1 MTRPSNFLT
10 SPKLS
15 SPIDWW
21 QSSNFPLKVG
31 AVSDRSYL
39 EEISIR
45 NLGIIEQSELELGRG
60 LNVLTGE
67 TGAGKTMIL
76 TALSLVLGG
85 KSDSSLVRHGSERLV
100 ATAQFSVTADS
111 KELLDEIGAEVE
123 GTSLIV
129 TRTVNSDGKSK
140 ASCGGVTVP
149 AGTLSDV
156 TEPLIEIHGQSA
168 NSQIVKPARQRE
180 LLDRFGGTAIAPVLS
195 DYQQTYLEYLELKER
210 IKAMKASA
218 NKRDGEIAELEEF
231 LAAWTKLK
239 AVRNEPSAVED
250 EIQRLSSVEDLRLAS
265 SGALSALDSE
275 ESGALTLLHSARRF
289 LDAAKGKD
297 ARLEEIAE
305 RVAESLFILDD
316 TSSDLA
322 SYATGLEADPERLD
336 FLQGRKAELN
346 LFVKRWGGAG
356 TADDELV
363 ALAAKAKTGKESIAD
378 LKGGDERIAELEN
391 DLAKIKK
398 LLLASA
404 QKLSQARS
412 TAAELLS
419 HSVTNEIQA
428 LSMPHTR
435 FFAEVIS
442 PDYSAALKES
452 DFTQLGCDEIS
463 MQIQGQADGP
473 KIALGKGASGG
484 EMSRIMLG
492 LEVVIAKSHPVG
504 TYIFDEVDAGV
515 GGKAA
520 IEVGKRL
527 HALAQSAQVIVV
539 THLPQV
545 AAWADTHFVVKKSS
559 DGSVL
564 QSGVS
569 KLGQSERVEEIA
581 RMLAGLEES
590 SSAREHAAELLAMR
604 G

>member
-1 MTRPSNFLT
+1 MSE
-10 SPKLS
+10 
-15 SPIDWW
+15 
-21 QSSNFPLKVG
+21 
-31 AVSDRSYL
+31 RSYL

-76 TALSLVLGG
+76 TALNLVLGG

-100 ATAQFSVTADS
+100 ATAQFSVTKDF
-111 KELLDEIGAEVE
+111 KDQLDEIGAEVD
-123 GTSLIV
+123 GSSLIV

-149 AGTLSDV
+149 AGTLADV

-180 LLDRFGGTAIAPVLS
+180 LLDRFGGAPVTSSLIE
-195 DYQQTYLEYLELKER
+195 YQQRYSEYLELKER

-239 AVRNEPSAVED
+239 AVRNEPSSVED
-250 EIQRLSSVEDLRLAS
+250 EIKRLSSVEDLRIAS
-265 SGALSALDSE
+265 SGAMSALDSE

-297 ARLEEIAE
+297 SKLEEIAE

-316 TSSDLA
+316 ASSDLA
-322 SYATGLEADPERLD
+322 SYATSLEADPERLD
-336 FLQGRKAELN
+336 FLQNRKAELN
-346 LFVKRWGGAG
+346 LFIKRWGGAES
-356 TADDELV
+356 ADEELV
-363 ALAAKAKTGKESIAD
+363 LLAAKAKSGKESIAD
-378 LKGGDERIAELEN
+378 LRGGDERIAELETE
-391 DLAKIKK
+391 LAKIKK
-398 LLLASA
+398 SLLAAAQELSKARSA
-404 QKLSQARS
+404 SAESLSQ
-412 TAAELLS
+412 
-419 HSVTNEIQA
+419 SVTSEIQA

-442 PDYSAALKES
+442 PDYSGALKES
-452 DFTQLGCDEIS
+452 DFTQLGCDEVS
-463 MQIQGQADGP
+463 MQIQGQVDGP

-527 HALAQSAQVIVV
+527 HALAQNSQVIVV

-559 DGSVL
+559 DGSVV

>member
-1 MTRPSNFLT
+1 
-10 SPKLS
+10 
-15 SPIDWW
+15 
-21 QSSNFPLKVG
+21 LKVG
-31 AVSDRSYL
+31 AVSERSYL

-76 TALSLVLGG
+76 TALNLVLGG

-100 ATAQFSVTADS
+100 ATAQFSVT
-111 KELLDEIGAEVE
+111 KESQEQLDEIGAEVD
-123 GTSLIV
+123 GSSLIV

-149 AGTLSDV
+149 AGTLADV

-168 NSQIVKPARQRE
+168 NSQIVKPGRQRE
-180 LLDRFGGTAIAPVLS
+180 LLDRFGGTAIASVLS
-195 DYQQTYLEYLELKER
+195 DYQQTYSEYLELKER

-231 LAAWTKLK
+231 LSAWAKLK
-239 AVRNEPSAVED
+239 AVRNEPSSVED
-250 EIQRLSSVEDLRLAS
+250 EIKRLSSVEDLRIAS
-265 SGALSALDSE
+265 SGAIAALDSE

-289 LDAAKGKD
+289 LDTAKGKD
-297 ARLEEIAE
+297 SKLEEIAE

-316 TSSDLA
+316 ASSDLA
-322 SYATGLEADPERLD
+322 SYATSLEADPERLD
-336 FLQGRKAELN
+336 FLQNRKAELN
-346 LFVKRWGGAG
+346 LFIKRWGGAES
-356 TADDELV
+356 ADEELV
-363 ALAAKAKTGKESIAD
+363 LLAAKAKSGKESIAD
-378 LKGGDERIAELEN
+378 LKGGDERIAELEGE
-391 DLAKIKK
+391 LAKIKK
-398 LLLASA
+398 SLLTSA
-404 QKLSQARS
+404 QKLSQSRA
-412 TAAELLS
+412 TAADSLS
-419 HSVTNEIQA
+419 QSVTTEIQA

-435 FFAEVIS
+435 FFAEVIA
-442 PDYSAALKES
+442 PDYSGALKES
-452 DFTQLGCDEIS
+452 DFTQLGCDEVS
-463 MQIQGQADGP
+463 MQIQGQVDGP

-527 HALAQSAQVIVV
+527 HALAQNSQVIVV

-559 DGSVL
+559 DGSVV

-569 KLGQSERVEEIA
+569 KLGRSERVEEIA

>member
-1 MTRPSNFLT
+1 
-10 SPKLS
+10 
-15 SPIDWW
+15 
-21 QSSNFPLKVG
+21 LKVG
-31 AVSDRSYL
+31 AVSERSYL

-76 TALSLVLGG
+76 TALALVLGG
-85 KSDSSLVRHGSERLV
+85 KSDSALVRHGSDRLV
-100 ATAQFSVTADS
+100 ATAQFSVTANSQD
-111 KELLDEIGAEVE
+111 KLDEIGAETD
-123 GTSLIV
+123 GSSLIV

-149 AGTLSDV
+149 AGTLADV

-168 NSQIVKPARQRE
+168 NAQIVKPARQRE
-180 LLDRFGGTAIAPVLS
+180 LLDRFGGSTIAKAIS
-195 DYQQTYLEYLELKER
+195 EYQEIYGQYLELKER

-231 LAAWTKLK
+231 LAAWSKLK
-239 AVRNEPSAVED
+239 AVRDEASSVED
-250 EIQRLSSVEDLRLAS
+250 EIKRLSSVEDLRIAS
-265 SGALSALDSE
+265 SGALSALDAE
-275 ESGALTLLHSARRF
+275 DSGALNLLHSARRF

-297 ARLEEIAE
+297 SRLEEIAE

-316 TSSDLA
+316 ASSDLA
-322 SYATGLEADPERLD
+322 SYATGLEADPDRLD
-336 FLQGRKAELN
+336 FLQNRKAEIN
-346 LFVKRWGGAG
+346 LFIKRWGGPG
-356 TADDELV
+356 SSDEELLI
-363 ALAAKAKTGKESIAD
+363 LAAKAKSGKEAIAD
-378 LKGGDERIAELEN
+378 LKGGDDRIAELES
-391 DLAKIKK
+391 DLAKVKK
-398 LLLASA
+398 SLLLSA
-404 QKLSQARS
+404 QTLTKARS
-412 TAAELLS
+412 AAAASLS
-419 HSVTNEIQA
+419 TSVTKEIQA
-428 LSMPHTR
+428 LSMPHTQ
-435 FFAEVIS
+435 FFVEVSS
-442 PDYSAALKES
+442 PDYASALKES
-452 DFTQLGCDEIS
+452 DFINLGCDEIT
-463 MQIQGQADGP
+463 MQIQGQIDGP

-492 LEVVIAKSHPVG
+492 LEVVIAQSHPVG

-527 HALAQSAQVIVV
+527 HALAQNAQVIVV

-545 AAWADTHFVVKKSS
+545 AAWADTHFVVRKSS
-559 DGSVL
+559 DGSVV

-569 KLGQSERVEEIA
+569 KLAQSERVEEIA